1 MKEIMGK
8 AVEDHVNM
16 CDTLVADLV
25 DGLMEADEA
34 IESAK
39 LLGIEMD
46 YQEPT
51 PEGKMLVEE
60 YKNKQLAKIDD
71 PNAEKPVV

>member
-46 YQEPT
+46 Y
-51 PEGKMLVEE
+51 
-60 YKNKQLAKIDD
+60 
-71 PNAEKPVV
+71 